1 MILHC
6 GAHAWTLCAR
16 PLLKSFIMSVYAPSH
31 GVCTESYGGGAPSGS
46 GPKIGG
52 PDWQHISGDLAS
64 MLLSSDVHEHSSF
77 VGHGCEH
84 RSQSPLLAMR
94 VLEQPIGQLQ
104 VFTLSVLNACVVLPF
119 PEPLSSLERDDCE

>member
-6 GAHAWTLCAR
+6 GA
-16 PLLKSFIMSVYAPSH
+16 H

-46 GPKIGG
+46 GPDIGG
-52 PDWQHISGDLAS
+52 SDWQHISGDFAS
-64 MLLSSDVHEHSSF
+64 MLLSSDAHEHSSF

-84 RSQSPLLAMR
+84 WSQSPLSAMR